1 MYAQIHH
8 ISILNRLIKPTF
20 DFYHNTLGLKLLMK
34 TINQDDH
41 TMYHLFFSD
50 NEQRTGTELTFFEL
64 NDGQDQSFGTNTI
77 ERTILKVPTR
87 ASLDFWS
94 ERLEQAGI
102 CHYGVETFNQHPILR
117 FEAPDNTQMALVP
130 LREFENAEDYFP
142 AEHSEIPVE
151 HAILGIDAIQ
161 LRVQYAAATKQPLVD
176 YLHWHE
182 KETVPFFETAH
193 EVTVLENHH
202 PQFYQEVH
210 IIDDRTNPL
219 AIEGIGG
226 VHHVAFGVED
236 TQELTQ
242 VDSLLDEKNF
252 TNSGI
257 KDREF
262 FKSLYFREPNHLLFE
277 IATQKGLLDAEAY
290 ENQSSNFDEIPLYLP
305 HFLAD
310 QRERI
315 EAILAQ
321 QRHE

>member
-1 MYAQIHH
+1 M
-8 ISILNRLIKPTF
+8 
-20 DFYHNTLGLKLLMK
+20 
-34 TINQDDH
+34 
-41 TMYHLFFSD
+41 
-50 NEQRTGTELTFFEL
+50 

-87 ASLDFWS
+87 ASLDFWA

-161 LRVQYAAATKQPLVD
+161 LRVQYAVATKQPLVD

-182 KETVPFFETAH
+182 KKQYLFETAH

-236 TQELTQ
+236 TQINA
-242 VDSLLDEKNF
+242 S
-252 TNSGI
+252 
-257 KDREF
+257 
-262 FKSLYFREPNHLLFE
+262 
-277 IATQKGLLDAEAY
+277 
-290 ENQSSNFDEIPLYLP
+290 
-305 HFLAD
+305 
-310 QRERI
+310 
-315 EAILAQ
+315 
-321 QRHE
+321 